1 MIAVDTSTALIIR
14 RYTNVLFTL
23 QQMHN
28 SSSYMLSG
36 VTIGAE
42 GGTGRGDWNLQEWK
56 MTDQQKNRGWNLQ
69 DWTRAQQARGR
80 KTAS

>member
-42 GGTGRGDWNLQEWK
+42 GGTGRGDWNLQDWK
-56 MTDQQKNRGWNLQ
+56 MKDWKMRDWKLTDWKMME
-69 DWTRAQQARGR
+69 
-80 KTAS
+80 